1 MPLLSCKLTGLLRPS
16 DNSLSNETVT
26 KLNFI
31 LLARLFFLFSF
42 LTIEYIEVKN
52 NMYILYVGLWTGEI
66 SFLK

>member
-1 MPLLSCKLTGLLRPS
+1 MPLLSCKLIGLLRPS

-26 KLNFI
+26 KLNLI

-52 NMYILYVGLWTGEI
+52 ICIYCMWDCGQV
-66 SFLK
+66 K

>member
-1 MPLLSCKLTGLLRPS
+1 MPCFLESKLTGLLRPS

-31 LLARLFFLFSF
+31 LLARLVFLFSF

-52 NMYILYVGLWTGEI
+52 IYILYVGLRTGEI
-66 SFLK
+66 SSLK